1 MGDIFPPKGS
11 HFDAMLQ
18 HYLQNFLKE
27 GTNVRYLLD
36 LKFAIP
42 LIFKV
47 ET

>member
-1 MGDIFPPKGS
+1 MGDIFPPKES

-18 HYLQNFLKE
+18 HYLQNFLKQ
-27 GTNVRYLLD
+27 GTNFRCLLD
-36 LKFAIP
+36 LEFAIS